1 MEISEILS
9 PERIRCN
16 VVVNS
21 KKAALET
28 LAGLIAEA
36 DPDITQN
43 EVFESLIARERL
55 GSTGLGH
62 GIALPHGRRKG
73 GVHTIAAFMRLQ
85 NGIQYDAIDQKP
97 VDLLFA
103 LLVPEESTE
112 EHLKILSRLATMFS
126 DNELVGEIRSGETV
140 DAIFGTLTR

>member
-1 MEISEILS
+1 MEISEILA
-9 PERIRCN
+9 PDRVVCN
-16 VVVNS
+16 IAVNS

-28 LAGLIAEA
+28 LAGLIASG
-36 DPDITQN
+36 DPEITQA

-85 NGIQYDAIDQKP
+85 TGIQYDAIDHKP

-103 LLVPEESTE
+103 LLVPEASTE
-112 EHLKILSRLATMFS
+112 EHLDILSRLATMFS
-126 DNELVGEIRSGETV
+126 DQETVNRIRSGENA
-140 DAIFGTLTR
+140 DAVFKILAR

>member
-16 VVVNS
+16 VAVNS

-73 GVHTIAAFMRLQ
+73 GVHTIAAFMQLQ
-85 NGIQYDAIDQKP
+85 NGIQYDAIDQRP

-112 EHLKILSRLATMFS
+112 EHLQILSRLATMFS
-126 DNELVGEIRSGETV
+126 DNALVGEIRSGETV
-140 DAIFGTLTR
+140 DAIFSTLTR